1 VVEFLSGL
9 SRNTYLNVMA
19 QYHPAHEAGGCP
31 ELSRRITARE
41 FRDAC
46 KLAVDAGITRGL
58 EI

>member
-1 VVEFLSGL
+1 MVEFLSGL